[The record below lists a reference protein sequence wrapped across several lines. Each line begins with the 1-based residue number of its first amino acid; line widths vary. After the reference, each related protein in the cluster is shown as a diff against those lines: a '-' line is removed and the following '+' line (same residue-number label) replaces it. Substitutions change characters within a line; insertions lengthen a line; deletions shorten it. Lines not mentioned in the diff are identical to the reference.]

1 MQPNSTIT
9 DEQLLDRL
17 RAGDAS
23 ALDVLF
29 RRHYVDLCRVANR
42 YVRNE
47 SQAED
52 LIQELFASVW
62 EKRESLPDDLSSV
75 GSYLR
80 RAARNR
86 SLNFLRDQNRIPV
99 NDGEIPESIS
109 AGSLASDAL
118 EQDDLRQRI
127 NGAINRLPERCRLVF
142 TMSKIDDMSNREIAE
157 SLEISPKTVE
167 NQMTRAYRFLRE
179 WLAIGLLIGLS
190 VSAGD
195 LLVGGR
201 ISTENAPHV
210 CQKTFAG
217 EKTTFVLGVG
227 PNFGVNALKASLS
240 LNRK

>member
-1 MQPNSTIT
+1 MESNSTIT

-17 RAGDAS
+17 RAGEAS
-23 ALDVLF
+23 ALDMLF

-62 EKRESLPDDLSSV
+62 EKREGLPEELASV
-75 GSYLR
+75 GGYLR

-86 SLNFLRDQNRIPV
+86 SLNFLRDQNRIPI
-99 NDGEIPESIS
+99 NDGEVPETIATSS
-109 AGSLASDAL
+109 QASDAL

-127 NGAINRLPERCRLVF
+127 DGAINRLPERCRLVF

-179 WLAIGLLIGLS
+179 WLAVGLFIC
-190 VSAGD
+190 
-195 LLVGGR
+195 LLLNSNYLLAGGR
-201 ISTENAPHV
+201 ICPENTAQV
-210 CQKTFAG
+210 CKTTIVTK
-217 EKTTFVLGVG
+217 KTTFVLGVG
-227 PNFGVNALKASLS
+227 TNFGVNAMKASLS

>member
-9 DEQLLDRL
+9 DEQLLGRL

-29 RRHYVDLCRVANR
+29 RRHYVDLCRLANR
-42 YVRNE
+42 YVQNE

-62 EKRESLPDDLSSV
+62 EKKEKLPDDLSSV
-75 GSYLR
+75 GGYLR

-99 NDGEIPESIS
+99 NDGEVPESIS

-127 NGAINRLPERCRLVF
+127 DGAINRLPERCRLVF

-179 WLAIGLLIGLS
+179 WLAIGLLICLS
-190 VSAGD
+190 ASVGQ
-195 LLVGGR
+195 LLDGGR
-201 ISTENAPHV
+201 IHSKNTAQV
-210 CQKTFAG
+210 CQTTFAI
-217 EKTTFVLGVG
+217 EKTTFVLGGG

>member
-17 RAGDAS
+17 RAGEAS
-23 ALDVLF
+23 ALDILF
-29 RRHYVDLCRVANR
+29 RRHYVELCRVANR
-42 YVRNE
+42 YVRDE

-62 EKRESLPDDLSSV
+62 EKREGLPEELASV
-75 GSYLR
+75 GGYLR

-99 NDGEIPESIS
+99 NDGEVPEFIA

-142 TMSKIDDMSNREIAE
+142 TMSKIDDMSNREIAD

-179 WLAIGLLIGLS
+179 WLAIGLLICLS
-190 VSAGD
+190 ASGSN
-195 LLVGGR
+195 LLAGGR
-201 ISTENAPHV
+201 ISPENAAQV
-210 CQKTFAG
+210 CQMTFAI

-227 PNFGVNALKASLS
+227 PNFGVNAMKASLS